1 MPLSLLHDG
10 HTVQLLQG
18 GQEFFPAL
26 VRAIDASR
34 FEVRFETYIFNM
46 DASGEAVA
54 DALVRAAGR
63 KVAVTLMM
71 DGAGTPSLPLKW
83 SAQFDAAGV
92 KWHIFSPLGRI
103 GWFIP
108 SRWRR
113 LHRKLCVVDGQTA
126 FCGGINVL
134 DDFYDPNHGALDAPR
149 FDFSVQVTG
158 PLVRAM
164 AETMAQFWWR
174 SKAAKEARDRDFP
187 QAWAALQ
194 SAMRLGAQAR
204 RDVATAENAVAL
216 APPAGTGAPRADD
229 SLSDTLSDTLPGL
242 LPGSL
247 PGSLPNSPPQLPLA
261 HSARA
266 ALVLRDNVRQRT
278 QIERAY
284 RKAIG
289 EARSEIIIANAYF
302 MPGARLRQ
310 GLIHAARRGVRVRLL
325 LQGRYEY
332 FMQYH
337 AARPVF
343 GALLAA
349 GVEIHEY
356 SPSFLHAKVAV
367 IDSHWATV
375 GSSNLDPLSLLLAR
389 EANVVVTDSAFAL
402 DLRQRLEHAMQ
413 HLGQLMDP
421 AVYARRP
428 MRQRFLDRLA
438 FGVMRLLLFLNG
450 SRY

>member
-1 MPLSLLHDG
+1 MAMPQLLDG
-10 HTVQLLQG
+10 HSVQLLQG

-26 VRAIDASR
+26 VRAIDESR
-34 FEVRFETYIFNM
+34 HEVRFETYIFNV
-46 DASGEAVA
+46 DASGLTVA
-54 DALVRAAGR
+54 QALERAAQR

-71 DGAGTPSLPLKW
+71 DGAGTPDLPPEW
-83 SAQFDAAGV
+83 VARFDAAGV
-92 KWHIFSPLGRI
+92 QWHIFSPLGRI

-113 LHRKLCVVDGQTA
+113 LHRKLCVVDGHTA

-134 DDFYDPNHGALDAPR
+134 DDFYDPNHGALQAPR
-149 FDFSVQVTG
+149 FDFSVQVSG
-158 PLVRAM
+158 PLVRSV

-174 SKAAKEARDRDFP
+174 SKAATEARERDFP

-194 SAMRLGAQAR
+194 SAVRLGVQSSRDNETVQYAGNAEVTADIDDRSQAG
-204 RDVATAENAVAL
+204 ATDL
-216 APPAGTGAPRADD
+216 HT
-229 SLSDTLSDTLPGL
+229 
-242 LPGSL
+242 
-247 PGSLPNSPPQLPLA
+247 
-261 HSARA
+261 ARA
-266 ALVLRDNVRQRT
+266 ALVLRDNLRRRT

-302 MPGARLRQ
+302 MPGARLRHA
-310 GLIHAARRGVRVRLL
+310 LIHAARRGVRVRLL

-356 SPSFLHAKVAV
+356 APSFLHAKVAV
-367 IDSHWATV
+367 IDSRWSTV

-389 EANVVVTDSAFAL
+389 EANVVVTDRVFAQ

-413 HLGQLMDP
+413 HEGQRMDP
-421 AVYARRP
+421 AAYARRP
-428 MRQRFLDRLA
+428 LRQRFLDRLA